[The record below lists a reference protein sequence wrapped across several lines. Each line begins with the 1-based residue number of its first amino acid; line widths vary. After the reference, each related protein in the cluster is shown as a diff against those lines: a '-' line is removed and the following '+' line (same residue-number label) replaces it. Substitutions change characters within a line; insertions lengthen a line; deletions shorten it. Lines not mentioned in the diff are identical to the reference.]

1 MTDEEK
7 AIERCNQLIKVEHSN
22 WIGISNQKAIETVL
36 NLIKTQQEEIKKK
49 DGQIQVLM
57 NRTKNLNKECQQ
69 HFDNMMDTIKENSEK
84 DKIIDEMVKYISD
97 LDIDEDICMKNVVN
111 AEICNEEYSNC
122 KECIKEY
129 FINKVEK
136 ENKDE

>member
-1 MTDEEK
+1 MTDKEK
-7 AIERCNQLIKVEHSN
+7 EAIQTFEFFLDD
-22 WIGISNQKAIETVL
+22 ISKNGGCTIDIDFQHKKEYEAMWKIV
-36 NLIKTQQEEIKKK
+36 NLIPTQQEEIEK
-49 DGQIQVLM
+49 
-57 NRTKNLNKECQQ
+57 
-69 HFDNMMDTIKENSEK
+69 K

-111 AEICNEEYSNC
+111 TEICNEEYSNC